1 MGVAR
6 KFFFERDFF
15 SHHEDLVGSFFE
27 SSTSDRTIPIK
38 KKTITAFFNK
48 EFAMDTPL
56 LVGCDLH
63 SIATN
68 ANRQDVYLS
77 LDEAVQALVA
87 DDDTPSF
94 ADLEKDFA
102 EFYGKITSAKS

>member
-1 MGVAR
+1 MGAAI
-6 KFFFERDFF
+6 KFVFERDFF

-38 KKTITAFFNK
+38 KKTITALFNK
-48 EFAMDTPL
+48 EFTTDTPL
-56 LVGCDLH
+56 LVGSNLY

-68 ANRQDVYLS
+68 ADRQAVYLS

-102 EFYGKITSAKS
+102 EFYSKITSAKS